1 MSPNSQTQTQKP
13 TPTQASPKPLHT
25 QSKDNQAKPR
35 AIVLLSGGLDS
46 ATCLAWASQR
56 FECTALCFDYGQR
69 HVSEMISAGRLASS
83 FDVPLQ
89 TIRLGLG
96 ELGGSALTD
105 HSIEL
110 PQSGEPSDDIPVT
123 YVPARNTLFLSYALA
138 LAEVRGASNIVI
150 GVNAVDYSG
159 YPDCRPEFIQAF
171 EHMANLATRAQVEG
185 GKLQILTPLIELSKS
200 QIIKLGVELGVDYAK
215 TVSCYQADEDGRA
228 CGQCDSCVLR
238 RRGFDGAGVVDPTR
252 YV

>member
-1 MSPNSQTQTQKP
+1 MSTNSQTQRQTQ
-13 TPTQASPKPLHT
+13 TSASPNPH
-25 QSKDNQAKPR
+25 KDDSVKPR
-35 AIVLLSGGLDS
+35 AVVLLSGGLDS
-46 ATCLAWASQR
+46 ATCLAWAAQR
-56 FECTALCFDYGQR
+56 FECTALSFDYGQR
-69 HVSEMISAGRLASS
+69 HLSELKSAERLASS
-83 FDVPLQ
+83 HSTPLH
-89 TIRLGLG
+89 IIKLGLG

-185 GKLQILTPLIELSKS
+185 DKLEILTPLIELKKS
-200 QIIKLGVELGVDYAK
+200 QIIKLGLELGVDYSK

-228 CGQCDSCVLR
+228 CGHCDSCVLR

-252 YV
+252 YA

>member
-1 MSPNSQTQTQKP
+1 MSPNTKTQIKTNP
-13 TPTQASPKPLHT
+13 ESSSPQP
-25 QSKDNQAKPR
+25 KDSSLKPR

-46 ATCLAWASQR
+46 ATCLAWATQR
-56 FECTALCFDYGQR
+56 FECTALSFDYGQR
-69 HVSEMISAGRLASS
+69 HSSELISAGRLASS
-83 FDVPLQ
+83 FGVPLQ
-89 TIRLGLG
+89 TMSLGLG

-138 LAEVRGASNIVI
+138 LAEVQGASNIVI

-200 QIIKLGVELGVDYAK
+200 QIIKLGLELGVDYSK
-215 TVSCYQADEDGRA
+215 TVSCYQANEDGRA
-228 CGQCDSCVLR
+228 CGHCDSCVLR

-252 YV
+252 YA

>member
-1 MSPNSQTQTQKP
+1 MSTNSQTQRQTQ
-13 TPTQASPKPLHT
+13 TSASPNPH
-25 QSKDNQAKPR
+25 KDDSVKPR
-35 AIVLLSGGLDS
+35 AVVLLSGGLDS
-46 ATCLAWASQR
+46 ATCLAWAAQR
-56 FECTALCFDYGQR
+56 FECTALSFDYGQR
-69 HVSEMISAGRLASS
+69 HLSELKSAERLASS
-83 FDVPLQ
+83 HSTPLH
-89 TIRLGLG
+89 IIKLGLG

-185 GKLQILTPLIELSKS
+185 DKLEILTPLIELKKS
-200 QIIKLGVELGVDYAK
+200 QIIKLGLQLGVDYSK

-228 CGQCDSCVLR
+228 CGHCDSCVLR
-238 RRGFDGAGVVDPTR
+238 RRGFEGAGVVDPTR